1 MTPASART
9 EWARTR
15 DWIADHF
22 DGRAGSWTELT
33 ADGPLGYIRATVRRG
48 RREMQDTIL
57 GWLPQPDAPAATD
70 APSPPTS
77 AASAPDGTGCPD
89 RVLDAGCGPGTLSLA
104 LARSGRRVVGVDIS
118 APFIEVARERVAA
131 AGLED
136 RVELRVGDMLEAGDG
151 PFRHVVCM
159 DSLLH
164 YTPDQLVAALDR
176 LGAAAGRTLIF
187 TYAPRTPFLAVMHAV
202 GTLLP
207 ARNRSPFITPLPRKH
222 LDRGVAALEDRGWR
236 RGRTR
241 LVKSGFYISQAL
253 EMVRED
259 RGP

>member
-1 MTPASART
+1 MTPVTARSD
-9 EWARTR
+9 WARTR

-22 DGRAGSWTELT
+22 DGRAGSWKELT

-57 GWLPQPDAPAATD
+57 GWLPEPAHADAAT
-70 APSPPTS
+70 PRS
-77 AASAPDGTGCPD
+77 AAAEASGGPE

-104 LARSGRRVVGVDIS
+104 MAASGRTVVGVDIS
-118 APFIEVARERVAA
+118 APFIQVARERVAA
-131 AGLED
+131 AGLDD

-151 PFRHVVCM
+151 PFDHVVCM

-164 YTPDQLVAALDR
+164 YTPDQLVDALER
-176 LGAAAGRTLIF
+176 LGAEASRTLVF

-207 ARNRSPFITPLPRKH
+207 ARNRSPFITPLPRKQ
-222 LDRGVAALEDRGWR
+222 LERGIRALESRGWR
-236 RGRTR
+236 RGRTH
-241 LVKSGFYISQAL
+241 LVKSGFYISQAQ
-253 EMVRED
+253 EMVRE
-259 RGP
+259 GQPS